1 MIQGSSLFYSDSL
14 CSSPLLVFMQA
25 QRPLGSYQLLG
36 ALSNY
41 SYLSCSRSFA
51 TSLTCL
57 TLKSNTRV
65 QASHAAST
73 ALPGGMTKR
82 VTVTSPHFA
91 PGILQ
96 RTCMS
101 RCNATLLTPMLLS
114 KASARQHQLVQVRL
128 RLIQNHLCSLLC
140 SSSNGCGSCP
150 QLQCGR
156 K

>member
-1 MIQGSSLFYSDSL
+1 VIDNSSLYYSSSL
-14 CSSPLLVFMQA
+14 CSLPLLVSMQA

-51 TSLTCL
+51 TSPTCL
-57 TLKSNTRV
+57 TLRSNTRV

-73 ALPGGMTKR
+73 ALPGGMTESVR
-82 VTVTSPHFA
+82 VTSPHFA
-91 PGILQ
+91 PGIPQ

-114 KASARQHQLVQVRL
+114 KTSAHQHQLVQARL
-128 RLIQNHLCSLLC
+128 MLIWNHLCSLLC
-140 SSSNGCGSCP
+140 SSRNGCGSCP